1 VNVKFPILCKW
12 LLLPLFVYC
21 VTGFNLGRLSLFV
34 DSEQALTYQREY
46 RKRREANGGQPL
58 GHFEG
63 KRPDERAPEEIAAA
77 EAERTAR
84 LKAYHAKWYQ
94 DNKVRM
100 KAEQD
105 AKRAAMTPEERAEAS
120 KKRTASRREYEK
132 GYRERNREKMNA
144 YARDW
149 KKKQREQKA
158 ETAM

>member
-1 VNVKFPILCKW
+1 MQKLN
-12 LLLPLFVYC
+12 YM
-21 VTGFNLGRLSLFV
+21 
-34 DSEQALTYQREY
+34 REY
-46 RKRREANGGQPL
+46 RKRREANGGEPL
-58 GHFEG
+58 G
-63 KRPDERAPEEIAAA
+63 RPTGAKPDRRTPEEKAAHEAKRKA
-77 EAERTAR
+77 E
-84 LKAYHAKWYQ
+84 LKEYHAKWYQ
-94 DNKVRM
+94 DNKDRM

-158 ETAM
+158 ETAI